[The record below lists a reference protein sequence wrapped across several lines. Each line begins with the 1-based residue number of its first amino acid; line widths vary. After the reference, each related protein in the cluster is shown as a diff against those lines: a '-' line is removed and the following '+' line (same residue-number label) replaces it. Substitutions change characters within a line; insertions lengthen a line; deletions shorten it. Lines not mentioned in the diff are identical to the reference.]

1 MRPHTRMF
9 VNFQQQIKSPCIPL
23 PLPFHPLR
31 GGPFC
36 VPFRVRISS
45 STLTTTNRTTNP
57 LGCHNP
63 TTETKTIIMRQW
75 NGDWDQRGATDYSND
90 DDDDTIYP
98 SKQEHNHHHK
108 GCAHLMSVIL
118 LTEEE
123 IINRSPDN
131 LAKHD
136 KSCRRIRVL

>member
-1 MRPHTRMF
+1 MSQP
-9 VNFQQQIKSPCIPL
+9 N
-23 PLPFHPLR
+23 
-31 GGPFC
+31 
-36 VPFRVRISS
+36 
-45 STLTTTNRTTNP
+45 NRDKDNYYEAVEW
-57 LGCHNP
+57 G
-63 TTETKTIIMRQW
+63 W
-75 NGDWDQRGATDYSND
+75 DWDQRRATDYSND

-108 GCAHLMSVIL
+108 GCAHLMPVIL
-118 LTEEE
+118 LTEE